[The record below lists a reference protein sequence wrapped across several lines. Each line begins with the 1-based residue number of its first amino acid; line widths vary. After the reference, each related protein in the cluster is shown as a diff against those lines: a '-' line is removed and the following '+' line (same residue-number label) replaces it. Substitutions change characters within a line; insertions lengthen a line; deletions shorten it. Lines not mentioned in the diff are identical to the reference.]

1 MVLLALIFIPLKT
14 KQKTATRSR

>member
-14 KQKTATRSR
+14 KQKTATWSR